1 MPTHYLDPDTNVAAN
16 TRSKTKKM
24 PGWGKQHV
32 HMDEAYHRA
41 TRKYNA
47 SKRKIKAYNKAHGI
61 KAGTRRR
68 HRKHRS
74 TRRR

>member
-1 MPTHYLDPDTNVAAN
+1 MPTHYIDPSKPAGN
-16 TRSKTKKM
+16 TRSRGKD
-24 PGWGKQHV
+24 GWGKQHV

-68 HRKHRS
+68 HRKSRS